1 MAQLAEIIDEATEP
15 AANRI
20 AGRGWLGFCAAAFL
34 LAGALP
40 ATAGDRWEEAGSG
53 AVAILPVP
61 LKAAVIT
68 GGSFSCAEQRWS
80 FRLRV
85 DTASAAPRQETTVV
99 VAIDGADFPAKAN
112 RSPGVATVAVPF
124 EMLDLL
130 KAGNRL
136 SFAFDSERATVFSLK
151 GSRAALDAVAPL
163 CSEVD
168 MSAYERVAL
177 SETDQAI
184 GTAAKLMAEEAALF
198 REATSKQPV
207 LAAAS
212 FKVAPDAEMVF
223 ASLCGSDRYYGESGC
238 TLSGFARQGASGDWR
253 EVYNSE
259 GMALYLDPKTSADG
273 WPDLVT
279 LAEGGGAEP
288 GHWMWNGLAYEIREP
303 AIAKDA
309 ELRGAVQ

>member
-1 MAQLAEIIDEATEP
+1 MAQSAEIFEGNAEP
-15 AANRI
+15 AGKRI
-20 AGRGWLGFCAAAFL
+20 AGHRRLAFCTTVLL
-34 LAGALP
+34 LAGALS

-61 LKAAVIT
+61 LKATAIT
-68 GGSFSCAEQRWS
+68 GGSLSCAEQRWI

-85 DTASAAPRQETTVV
+85 EAAAPLSRQEPDSV
-99 VAIDGADFPAKAN
+99 VAVDGIDFPAKASL
-112 RSPGVATVAVPF
+112 SPGMATIAIPS

-136 SFAFDSERATVFSLK
+136 SFAFDGAPTVVFSLK
-151 GSRAALDAVAPL
+151 GSRAVLDAVAPR

-168 MSAYERVAL
+168 MSAYESVAL
-177 SETDQAI
+177 SETDRAI

-198 REATSKQPV
+198 REATNNQPV

-212 FKVAPDAEMVF
+212 VKVASDAELVF
-223 ASLCGSDRYYGESGC
+223 ASLCGSSRYYGQSGC
-238 TLSGFARQGASGDWR
+238 TLSGFARQGAGGDWR

-259 GMALYLDPKTSADG
+259 GMALFLDRKTSADG
-273 WPDLVT
+273 WPDLKT
-279 LAEGGGAEP
+279 LAQGGGAEP
-288 GHWMWNGLAYEIREP
+288 SHWMWNGLAYEIRGP
-303 AIAKDA
+303 AIATDV